1 MRPAALELE
10 LELELELDENRQ
22 VRTVEGGDARAEAV
36 RVLDRWIRE
45 GRLPARE
52 MHESHRVP
60 AAVMQIVY
68 GVVRNR
74 TALEWI
80 ADRMAGRPPPAA
92 ILPVLLAGLYEL
104 LFMSGTPAF
113 AATHEA
119 VSLGRAWAGEAGA
132 RFVNALLR
140 RAQRESAAL
149 LDALSRAPPEIR
161 LSHPSPLFERWARR
175 FGEAGAVALCEWNNQ
190 PARPVARLAAGVAP
204 AVWIASMAERGFG
217 VTPHPADPE
226 RFFLVDAGGPPARW
240 PGFAEGHF
248 YLQDPSTAWAP
259 ALVEARPGESVLDA
273 CAAPGG
279 KTICLA
285 EAMQGRGRLLAL
297 DRSAARIR
305 PLRENLARL
314 RQPWVEMACI
324 DAAAVAPDGPPPP
337 LDRGFDAV
345 LLDVPCSN
353 TGVIRRRPEARWAFS
368 PERLADLLSRQA
380 ALLENAARLVRP
392 GGRIVYSTCSV
403 ESEENEGQIRGF
415 LARHPDFTLET
426 ERRRVPPEGGTDGA
440 YAARI
445 RTPRRRC

>member
-1 MRPAALELE
+1 MKRSGKSGA
-10 LELELELDENRQ
+10 
-22 VRTVEGGDARAEAV
+22 GGGARAEAV

-52 MHESHRVP
+52 LRESHP
-60 AAVMQIVY
+60 ASGAVMEIVY
-68 GVVRNR
+68 GVVRHR

-80 ADRMAGRPPPAA
+80 AGRMAGRPPPAA

-119 VSLGRAWAGEAGA
+119 VSLGRVQAGEAGA
-132 RFVNALLR
+132 RFINALLR

-149 LDALSRAPPEIR
+149 LDALSRAPPEVR
-161 LSHPSPLFERWARR
+161 LSHPRPLFERWARR
-175 FGEAGAVALCEWNNQ
+175 FGEAGAVALCEWNNR
-190 PARPVARLAAGVAP
+190 PARPVARLAADVAP
-204 AVWIASMAERGFG
+204 AVWIAAMADCGFG
-217 VTPHPADPE
+217 VSPHPADPE
-226 RFFLVDAGGPPARW
+226 CFFVVDAGGPPARW
-240 PGFAEGHF
+240 AGFAEGHF

-305 PLRENLARL
+305 SLRANLARL
-314 RQPWVEMACI
+314 RQPWVEVACI
-324 DAAAVAPDGPPPP
+324 DAAALPPDGLPPP

-353 TGVIRRRPEARWAFS
+353 TGVIRRRPEARWTFS
-368 PERLADLLSRQA
+368 PERLADLRSQQA
-380 ALLENAARLVRP
+380 ALLENAARLARP

-403 ESEENEGQIRGF
+403 ESEENEEQIRGF

-426 ERRRVPPEGGTDGA
+426 ERRRVPPDGGTDGA